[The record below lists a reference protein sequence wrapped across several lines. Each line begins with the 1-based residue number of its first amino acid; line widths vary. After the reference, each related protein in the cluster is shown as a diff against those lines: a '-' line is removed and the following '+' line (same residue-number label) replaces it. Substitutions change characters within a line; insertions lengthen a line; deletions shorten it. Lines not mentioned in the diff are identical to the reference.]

1 MSDTFNA
8 ANMAKLST
16 DVIEGMKFVEL
27 EKCKSIIQRLANE
40 GERVANVDVAIQV
53 RNFVRVELE
62 ALGFKVEFGYDV
74 KISW

>member
-16 DVIEGMKFVEL
+16 DAIEGMKFTEL
-27 EKCKSIIQRLANE
+27 EKCKGIIQRLARE
-40 GERVANVDVAIQV
+40 GERGANIDVATQA

-74 KISW
+74 MIRW